1 MLNTLVA
8 SVFSAFLMFPV
19 FSSFDFTPTP
29 TPVPSPPFLP
39 SLWHYPYGILAEQ
52 VFRLAGHL
60 PTVLSL

>member
-1 MLNTLVA
+1 MLNTVVA

-52 VFRLAGHL
+52 VF
-60 PTVLSL
+60 